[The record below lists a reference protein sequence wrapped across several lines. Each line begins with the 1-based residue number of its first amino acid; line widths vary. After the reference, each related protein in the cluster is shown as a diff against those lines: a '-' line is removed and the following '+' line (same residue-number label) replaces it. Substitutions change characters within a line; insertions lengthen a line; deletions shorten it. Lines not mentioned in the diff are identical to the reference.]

1 MTTEAIELIEASL
14 TKLGVIRSMLK
25 TRSEA
30 PKQGHQGAP
39 DAWLELEAWV
49 NPSYH
54 DAAERQI
61 APRRM

>member
-1 MTTEAIELIEASL
+1 MTTEAIELIEAS
-14 TKLGVIRSMLK
+14 RSMLK